1 LLLSSLLIN
10 NKPPKTQ
17 FTTEIIFTNLARRVR
32 EGKLL
37 LPLSKEIK
45 SKYNVKSLKFQLST
59 AIESIIEL
67 DNFQQ
72 VRIKKDNLSKEWF
85 LLVIYKIEVKDKPKG
100 SDIIG
105 IDLGLSNLTT
115 LTFKDSVD
123 NYIINGRS
131 IKSKNS

>member
-1 LLLSSLLIN
+1 MLLSSLLIN